1 MEFNNKLIRT
11 LLTLCF
17 QVLFIALFAQGMKWT
32 TDGNSYFTKEEGEIV
47 KHDLPGLDKTTVVTK
62 ADLTPSGWDKPLA
75 LDNFKFTDDANK
87 VLIYTNSK
95 RVWRQKT
102 RGDYWLLDMQTKSLK
117 QFGKDRP
124 ESTLM
129 FAKLSPDGTKAA
141 YVSERN
147 VYVEEIPN
155 GVIKKLT
162 DDKGTKKLING
173 TFDWAYEEEFFCRD
187 GFRWSPDS
195 KSIAYWQ
202 IDANKIRDFYMVDNT
217 SDVYSEIVPVEYPKV
232 GDSPSPARIGVVN
245 IASSKTK
252 WMDVAG
258 DPQQHYIIR
267 MEYTPDGRSIILQ
280 QLNRKQN
287 QSFLILCDPKTGDA
301 KTIYKEKDEAWVSTI
316 NEWSRSVTGW
326 DWVDGGE
333 KFVWVSE
340 KDGWRHLYLVSANG
354 KKETLLTR
362 AKQDVISIELIDDKN
377 DMIYFISTSTDHATQ
392 RYLYQVSMN
401 GKDLPKQISPV
412 DMSGSHSYTISGNGK
427 YAKWRF
433 SNHYTRPMT
442 AWVNLP
448 GHKPLKGEKNLK
460 KEYDPS
466 KKEVENVE
474 YFKVT
479 TEDGVEMDG
488 WMRKPYDFDE
498 SKKYPIVFYFYGEP
512 AGTTVKDSWGNASNF
527 LYNGDLSKDGYIH
540 VSLDNRGTPAPK
552 GREWRKSIYRNIGQI
567 NIRDQA
573 MGAKEIISRSY
584 IDSTRVGVWGWS
596 GGGSS
601 TLNCMFQYPD
611 IFTTGVSIAPV
622 TNSLFYDNIY
632 TERYMGLPQENMEDY
647 EAGAAVTHAE
657 HLEGNLLLIH
667 GTMDD
672 NVHFQNAEMLVN
684 ELVKHNKQFQYMAY
698 PGRSHGLREGEGT
711 FKHLS
716 TMVSNY
722 LRTHCP
728 PGGVDVDVVKP

>member
-1 MEFNNKLIRT
+1 MQLIKKST
-11 LLTLCF
+11 LTFLAICS
-17 QVLFIALFAQGMKWT
+17 QALFVVLVAQGMKWT

-47 KHDLPGLDKTTVVTK
+47 RYDLPSLEKTTVLSP
-62 ADLTPSGWDKPLA
+62 ADLTPEGWEKPLPV
-75 LDNFKFTDDANK
+75 DNFSFTDDGKKA
-87 VLIYTNSK
+87 LIYTNSQ

-102 RGDYWLLDMQTKSLK
+102 RGDYWLLDLNSKSLK
-117 QFGKDRP
+117 QLGQGRP
-124 ESTLM
+124 ESSLM
-129 FAKLSPDGTKAA
+129 FAKISPDGTKAA

-147 VYVEEIPN
+147 VYVEEISS

-202 IDANKIRDFYMVDNT
+202 IDANKIRDFYMIDNT
-217 SDVYSEIVPVEYPKV
+217 DSIYSQIIPVEYPKV
-232 GDSPSPARIGVVN
+232 GDSPSPAKIGVVS
-245 IASSKTK
+245 IASGKTT

-287 QSFLILCDPKTGDA
+287 QSLLILCDPNTGST
-301 KTIYKEKDEAWVSTI
+301 KTIYKEKDDAWVSTI
-316 NEWSRSVTGW
+316 NEWARSVTGW
-326 DWVDGGE
+326 DWMDGG
-333 KFVWVSE
+333 KSFVWVSE
-340 KDGWRHLYLVSANG
+340 KDGWRHLYLVSADG
-354 KKETLLTR
+354 KKETLLTPGE
-362 AKQDVISIELIDDKN
+362 QDVISIERIDDEN
-377 DMIYFISTSTDHATQ
+377 DRIFYTSTLPTEATQ
-392 RYLYQVSMN
+392 RYLYEVKLNSR
-401 GKDLPKQISPV
+401 DLPKRISPANMV
-412 DMSGSHSYTISGNGK
+412 GTHSYTISGSGK

-433 SNHYTRPMT
+433 SNYFTRPLS
-442 AWVNLP
+442 AWVTLP
-448 GHKPLKGEKNLK
+448 DHKPLKGEKDIR
-460 KEYDPS
+460 KEYDPGD
-466 KKEVENVE
+466 KAVENVE

-479 TEDGVEMDG
+479 TEDGVEMDA

-498 SKKYPIVFYFYGEP
+498 TKKYPVVFYFYGEP

-527 LYNGDLSKDGYIH
+527 IYDGDLSKDGYIH

-552 GREWRKSIYRNIGQI
+552 GRAWRKAIYRNIGQI

-573 MGAKEIISRSY
+573 MGAKVIIKRPY

-611 IFTTGVSIAPV
+611 VFTTGVSIAPV

-632 TERYMGLPQENMEDY
+632 TERYMGLPQENMEDFV
-647 EAGAAVTHAE
+647 AGAAVTHAKDLKG
-657 HLEGNLLLIH
+657 HLLLVH
-667 GTMDD
+667 GTNDD

-684 ELVKHNKQFQYMAY
+684 ELVKYNKQFQYMAY

-711 FKHLS
+711 FRHLS
-716 TMVSNY
+716 TMVSNF
-722 LRTHCP
+722 LRANCP
-728 PGGVDVDVVKP
+728 PGPVAADTQKP